1 VSQLPASTL
10 RDLLR
15 DSRLGNEAAARVLFE
30 HAAPTMRSYARVM
43 LRDDDLA
50 DDAVQQAFLR
60 VLKAPMDRLET
71 LREPLA
77 WLISLVRSEA
87 LTIVRTRQRSERRE
101 KTRETPMRLST
112 DRESIDELRSAI
124 DAMAPAHRE
133 LLVLKHV
140 CGLTFDQIAV
150 AMDLSRSTAAT
161 RYSIALTA
169 LRRQMALPERQE
181 ARCV

>member
-1 VSQLPASTL
+1 MSNLPASTL

-15 DSRLGNEAAARVLFE
+15 DSRLGNEAAARALFA
-30 HAAPTMRSYARVM
+30 HAAPSMRSYARVM
-43 LRDDDLA
+43 LRDDTLA

-60 VLKAPMDRLET
+60 VLKEPHGRLET

-87 LTIVRTRQRSERRE
+87 LTIVRTRQRAERRE
-101 KTRETPMRLST
+101 QARDIPMRLAT
-112 DRESIDELRSAI
+112 DPDSIDELRGAI

-161 RYSIALTA
+161 RYSIAMTA
-169 LRRQMALPERQE
+169 LRRQLALPERQE